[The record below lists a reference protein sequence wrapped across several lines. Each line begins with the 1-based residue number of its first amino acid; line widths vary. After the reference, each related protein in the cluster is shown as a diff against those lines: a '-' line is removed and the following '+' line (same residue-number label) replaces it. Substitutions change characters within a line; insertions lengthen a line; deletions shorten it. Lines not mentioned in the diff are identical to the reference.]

1 MTGSTEEI
9 ARKAKAAFEAS
20 QLVDSSERIKALNL
34 IKEHLVELKDE
45 IQKANK
51 ADLEVRSAQYLNDF
65 SVMLFPTG
73 S

>member
-51 ADLEVRSAQYLNDF
+51 ADLEVRSAQYLDAF
-65 SVMLFPTG
+65 SVMLFQTG